1 MVALVLHGG
10 CHEIEPKAEEKGAI
24 EERIR
29 RYGEIGLAMLKS
41 GAHSKDVIEEVI
53 RRMEDDPLFDA
64 GTGSFYNLNG
74 EIEMDS
80 MIMDMYGGC
89 GGVLCIRDV
98 QNPISVARKVMEET
112 PHVLLAG
119 DGAVQFARR
128 LGFPPYNPGT
138 PEGKAAAFEKGR
150 RMLRDLTYYAEER
163 AKDGFFSTVGAV
175 ALDSAGELV
184 AGTST
189 GGIRQKMPGRV
200 GDSAIPGAGGFC
212 SPKAGAVATG
222 EGEGILKLGLT
233 RYVVDRYSEVAD
245 LTEACKEGV
254 LRGSAID
261 CVCGVVALSSDGN
274 FSYAHNGAFMPT
286 YAKRA

>member
-10 CHEIEPKAEEKGAI
+10 CHEIEPKSEEKRAL
-24 EERIR
+24 EEHIR
-29 RYGEIGLAMLKS
+29 KYGEMGLSMLKS
-41 GAHSKDVIEEVI
+41 GAHSKDVVEEVI

-74 EIEMDS
+74 EIEMDA
-80 MIMDMYGGC
+80 MIMDAQGGC
-89 GGVLCIRDV
+89 GSVLCIRDV
-98 QNPISVARKVMEET
+98 QHPISVARKVMEET
-112 PHVLLAG
+112 PHALLAG

-128 LGFPPYNPGT
+128 LGFSPYDPGT
-138 PEGKAAAFEKGR
+138 PEGRAAVCEKGK
-150 RMLRDLTYYAEER
+150 RMLHDLTYYAEER

-175 ALDSAGELV
+175 ALDSGGELV

-189 GGIRQKMPGRV
+189 GGTRQKMPGRV
-200 GDSAIPGAGGFC
+200 GDTAIPGAGGFC

-222 EGEGILKLGLT
+222 EGEGILKIGLT

-245 LTEACKEGV
+245 LTEACKAGI
-254 LRGSAID
+254 LKGSTID
-261 CVCGVVALSSDGN
+261 CVCGVVALSYDGN